1 MNNFSKKL
9 NELLVETYRQVT
21 KIEEQ
26 AIRQDSKLDLTIS
39 ELHMLESVS
48 KNKEGCTISFI
59 AEDQGITLPSVTVA
73 INKLTKKGYVE
84 KQRAAHDGRQVLVK
98 LTREGRKVNAGHQY
112 FHENM
117 VRNIIKEFDEEEQ
130 QALVKGIDKLNCF
143 FKKKLEAVEAAEANK
158 EKEKNEEE

>member
-1 MNNFSKKL
+1 MDNFSKKL
-9 NELLVETYRQVT
+9 NELLVETYRQIT

-26 AIRQDSKLDLTIS
+26 AIRHDSKLDLTIS

-48 KNKEGCTISFI
+48 KNKDGCTISFI

-117 VRNIIKEFDEEEQ
+117 VRNIIKEFDEDEQ
-130 QALVKGIDKLNCF
+130 QALVRGIDKLNSF
-143 FKKKLEAVEAAEANK
+143 FKRKLEVEEKK
-158 EKEKNEEE
+158 ERENEEA

>member
-1 MNNFSKKL
+1 MDNFSKKL
-9 NELLVETYRQVT
+9 NELLVETYRQIT

-26 AIRQDSKLDLTIS
+26 AIRHDSKLDLTIS

-48 KNKEGCTISFI
+48 KNKDGCTISFI
-59 AEDQGITLPSVTVA
+59 AEDQGITLPSVTFA
-73 INKLTKKGYVE
+73 IDKLTKKGYVE

-117 VRNIIKEFDEEEQ
+117 VRNIIKEFDEDEQ
-130 QALVKGIDKLNCF
+130 QALVRGIDKLNSF
-143 FKKKLEAVEAAEANK
+143 FKRKLEVEEKK
-158 EKEKNEEE
+158 ERENEEA

>member
-9 NELLVETYRQVT
+9 NELLVETYRQIT

-48 KNKEGCTISFI
+48 KNKDGCTISFI
-59 AEDQGITLPSVTVA
+59 AEDQDITLPSVTVA

-117 VRNIIKEFDEEEQ
+117 VRNIIKEFDEDEQ
-130 QALVKGIDKLNCF
+130 QALVRGIDKLNSF
-143 FKKKLEAVEAAEANK
+143 FRRKLEAEEKK
-158 EKEKNEEE
+158 EKENEEA